1 MNELKRKKVLSD
13 QQLGIVKEKK
23 NLFYHLSPFYF
34 ILMKSYDLITFVL
47 L

>member
-13 QQLGIVKEKK
+13 QLGIVKEKK